1 MRTREMII
9 AARYLDSSGECD
21 EARTKQEKSAVD
33 ASASNRIAIEFRNL
47 RRYCMLPPPTSY
59 FFDLH
64 KPRNHTLSPL
74 TLQCYFHSMAAAG
87 RSSDRFTLQALHFG
101 EQDDMVARGMD
112 DFKFVADLK
121 LVFYVD
127 FGGSVRAG

>member
-1 MRTREMII
+1 MII
-9 AARYLDSSGECD
+9 PARYLASSGECA
-21 EARTKQEKSAVD
+21 EVRTRQERSSQE

-59 FFDLH
+59 YFDLH
-64 KPRNHTLSPL
+64 KPRNHTPSPL

-101 EQDDMVARGMD
+101 EQDDMVARGVD
-112 DFKFVADLK
+112 DFKFVAD
-121 LVFYVD
+121 
-127 FGGSVRAG
+127 